1 MVMEILTDRR
11 MTTMA
16 RQSIK
21 RAITKTVARI
31 TLYRIIDQV
40 MDYLEGAMSSRKS
53 RTKAKNETKE
63 IEQ

>member
-1 MVMEILTDRR
+1 
-11 MTTMA
+11 MA

-31 TLYRIIDQV
+31 TLYRLIDQV